1 MPVEEL
7 LNNLEELQAVDKE
20 IFDFRRQLKEIPA
33 RLKALDG
40 EIEVLNSNLKQ
51 KEEELKALQI
61 KHKEKEIDLG
71 QKEGNIKKLQVQ
83 LYQIKTNKEYTAM
96 EKEIAGSQADKSLLE
111 EEIIFI
117 LDEIEEGAKAID
129 EKKKHS
135 AEEKQRI
142 DADKKRID
150 SEKQEIEKRLSEL
163 GEKRKTIIPL
173 IDRDTLSRYERILQ
187 GKDGLALVPV
197 VGENCGGCYVNLPPQ
212 IINEIRLKERIMYC
226 ERCARMLY
234 IDD

>member
-61 KHKEKEIDLG
+61 
-71 QKEGNIKKLQVQ
+71 
-83 LYQIKTNKEYTAM
+83 AM